1 MTTIILVIHRIART
15 LPLRVWIGIGIIALI
30 VGLFGA
36 YKFQEAR
43 ANRAVTE
50 ARTAAVTADA
60 LDRVNTQTD
69 GIRAEQQEKQNE
81 VDSIPGSS
89 DRLPDGYGADL
100 QRVRDGKRKNP

>member
-1 MTTIILVIHRIART
+1 MIALFR
-15 LPLRVWIGIGIIALI
+15 LFPPRVWIGIGIIALI

-50 ARTAAVTADA
+50 ARTATVTADA
-60 LDRVNTQTD
+60 LDNVATQT
-69 GIRAEQQEKQNE
+69 GTIRAEQQDKQNE
-81 VDSIPGSS
+81 VDSIPGST

-100 QRVRDGKRKNP
+100 QRVRDGKRKNTR